1 MPQSLSQKLRLKP
14 GQVVL
19 SIQAPSGFEKSLD
32 PLPEGVRIKS
42 RTAYP
47 DQVHCFVENQ
57 AALEKQ
63 WTRIRPLLKPG
74 LIIWFYY
81 PKGSS
86 GRQKDLTRD
95 KGWGCLKPDLD
106 KLAWLGLYS
115 FDETWSVAGYRVQEG
130 ESSKKKA
137 VSFPETAAWI
147 NNKSREV
154 KLPPDLAAAF
164 RKHTREAA
172 VFHGLAFT
180 HRKEYVAWIVT
191 AKKPETRMR
200 RVAGTLD
207 LLRKKIKGT

>member
-19 SIQAPSGFEKSLD
+19 PMQAPSGFEKSLD
-32 PLPEGVRIKS
+32 PFPEGVRIKS
-42 RTAYP
+42 RTNSP

-57 AALEKQ
+57 AALGKQ
-63 WTRIRPLLKPG
+63 WTNIRPLLRPG
-74 LIIWFYY
+74 LLIWFYY

-86 GRQKDLTRD
+86 GRQTDLTRD
-95 KGWGCLKPDLD
+95 KGWDCLKPDLK

-137 VSFPETAAWI
+137 APVPETAEWI
-147 NNKSREV
+147 NSKNREV
-154 KLPPDLAAAF
+154 KVPPDLEASF
-164 RKHTREAA
+164 RKHPREAA
-172 VFHGLAFT
+172 VFHALAFT
-180 HRKEYVAWIVT
+180 HRKEYVEWIVT
-191 AKKPETRMR
+191 AKKPETRAR